1 MNAILKSKNI
11 LKIKVKKLVFLVLTV
26 AKHDLK
32 NVTEAVH
39 SKFMI
44 EAAFYFFPGVQVIK
58 LVVVDLSC

>member
-1 MNAILKSKNI
+1 M
-11 LKIKVKKLVFLVLTV
+11 KIKVKKLVFLVLTV

-39 SKFMI
+39 SKFAI

-58 LVVVDLSC
+58 LAVVDLSC